1 MHEEEASNDGVPR
14 DGAGEAAGLPSKP
27 YHHGDLR
34 NALIRRA
41 AEVLEESGADDISLR
56 SLAKDVGVAHPAVY
70 RHFADKQELMA
81 TVLEQAYLRLAHL
94 YLVKATHP
102 DPLVRLQD
110 IAAAYLEFAFE
121 SPNTFL
127 AMGGRRLNVT
137 DKFEGLEAAID
148 ASFAPT
154 KATVREAQ
162 DAGLFA
168 SDDTRGLA
176 AFYWGA
182 LLGVIEQIIRRRIRV
197 SPDNRDRYIRQIARR
212 IIAGLAVEA

>member
-1 MHEEEASNDGVPR
+1 MSEDDVQDGQAGE
-14 DGAGEAAGLPSKP
+14 DGAGAAKP

-34 NALIRRA
+34 NALVRRA
-41 AEVLEESGADDISLR
+41 AEVLEESGADDLSLR

-81 TVLEQAYLRLAHL
+81 TVLEQAYRRLFDG
-94 YLVKATHP
+94 YLVRAVST
-102 DPLVRLQD
+102 DPILRLQD
-110 IAAAYLEFAFE
+110 IAAAYLEFAFDH
-121 SPNTFL
+121 PNTFL

-137 DKFEGLEAAID
+137 DKYEGLEEAID

-154 KATVREAQ
+154 KAAVREAQ

-176 AFYWGA
+176 AYYWGA
-182 LLGVIEQIIRRRIRV
+182 LLGVVEQIIRRRIRV
-197 SPDNRDRYIRQIARR
+197 SPEKRDPYIRQIARR
-212 IIAGLAVEA
+212 IIAGLAVDA